1 MKGVNSIG
9 RRQFL
14 IVAGML
20 LASPIVNAQRAE
32 RRWRVGFL
40 SLDTAKSEAGR
51 QALEL
56 FPSALGKLGYWEGR
70 NLDID
75 WRWADGK
82 SADLPELAAG
92 LVRLPVD
99 IIVARTNAPIVA
111 AKNAT
116 RSIPIV
122 MLNGNYPVEV
132 GLVENLAHPGGNL
145 TGTSYISPETLGK
158 QLQMLKEI
166 VPRARRVAFFGWGD
180 TQTAQSQIVRASLNH
195 AADSLGMTVRYYD
208 VQRPEEIGD
217 ELEKI
222 AASGTDAVFYSG
234 APVLRTR
241 TDQIMA
247 FLRDR
252 KLVSIAAIPTFAEAG
267 GLVHYAPD
275 VQEYYD
281 RTASYVDRILK
292 GARAADLPIQ
302 QPTKFELVINLRTA
316 KAIGITIPPAILVRA
331 NKVIE

>member
-1 MKGVNSIG
+1 
-9 RRQFL
+9 
-14 IVAGML
+14 
-20 LASPIVNAQRAE
+20 
-32 RRWRVGFL
+32 
-40 SLDTAKSEAGR
+40 
-51 QALEL
+51 
-56 FPSALGKLGYWEGR
+56 
-70 NLDID
+70 
-75 WRWADGK
+75 
-82 SADLPELAAG
+82 LPELANE

-122 MLNGNYPVEV
+122 MLNGNFPVEV
-132 GLVENLAHPGGNL
+132 GLVGNLAHPGGNL
-145 TGTSYISPETLGK
+145 TGTSYISAETLGK
-158 QLQMLKEI
+158 QMQILKEI
-166 VPRARRVAFFGWGD
+166 VPRVRRVAFLGGVD
-180 TQTAQSQIVRASLNH
+180 DRTAQTIRASLDH
-195 AADSLGMTVRYYD
+195 AAGSLGMTVRYHD
-208 VQRPEEIGD
+208 IRRPEEVGD

-222 AASGTDAVFYSG
+222 ASSATDAVFYSG

-252 KLVSIAAIPTFAEAG
+252 KLASIAPIPTFAEAG

-292 GARAADLPIQ
+292 GAKAADLPIQ
-302 QPTKFELVINLRTA
+302 QPTRFELVINLSTA
-316 KAIGITIPPAILVRA
+316 KAIGVTIPSAILVRA
-331 NKVIE
+331 DKVIK